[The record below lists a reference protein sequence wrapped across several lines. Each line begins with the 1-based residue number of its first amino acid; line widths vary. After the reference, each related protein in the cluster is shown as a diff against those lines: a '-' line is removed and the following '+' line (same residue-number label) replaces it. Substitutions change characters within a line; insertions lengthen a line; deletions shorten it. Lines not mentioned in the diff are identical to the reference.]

1 MIELRRAEILEININ
16 LDEYNTRKLQV
27 SIDRDN
33 IKNNESS
40 VSVDKR
46 SDN

>member
-40 VSVDKR
+40 VNVDKR